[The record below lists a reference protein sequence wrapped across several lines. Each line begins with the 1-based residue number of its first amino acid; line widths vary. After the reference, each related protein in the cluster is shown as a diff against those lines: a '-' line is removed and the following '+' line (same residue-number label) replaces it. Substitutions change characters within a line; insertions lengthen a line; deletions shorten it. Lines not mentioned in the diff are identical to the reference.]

1 MLITEKKLRRV
12 IRDLLREQ
20 EGATEEEK
28 RDAALKGKSI
38 RQAKKNIRK
47 SDMSPER
54 KKEVKRILTLLK
66 KVPKKMRKLGKID
79 EKRAKKWQAA
89 SQAGWAAAAAAEKVE
104 EAREKGEDVDD
115 AEVEK
120 LYSGFIKANKK
131 LERMQDKLDKLLK
144 KQEADWE
151 DVDFK
156 TADVV
161 FNILMEI
168 QHGPQSASVTE
179 PDEYA
184 ERDAAQAK
192 RAEEEKKRTD
202 KTAPLGTEFDIGED
216 WTYKITDSDRVKIQ
230 DTGDLHFTV
239 ASGPSNVD
247 KSYKLTAKDKNHK
260 IVQKVKRL
268 HPHLIDSLNF

>member
-12 IRDLLREQ
+12 IRDLLRE
-20 EGATEEEK
+20 ATQAEK
-28 RDAALKGKSI
+28 IAAVKGKNI
-38 RQAKKNIRK
+38 RQAKKSIRK
-47 SDMSPER
+47 GGLSPEE
-54 KKEVKRILTLLK
+54 KKEALEVLTLLK
-66 KVPKKMRKLGKID
+66 KMPKQIKKRDDIDAKRSAAWRKAIEEETRNTD
-79 EKRAKKWQAA
+79 RFAKKYARLDDKHKKFLSGLKGDWKDADEDMTQALMSA
-89 SQAGWAAAAAAEKVE
+89 LVQM
-104 EAREKGEDVDD
+104 D
-115 AEVEK
+115 AD
-120 LYSGFIKANKK
+120 G
-131 LERMQDKLDKLLK
+131 QD
-144 KQEADWE
+144 E
-151 DVDFK
+151 
-156 TADVV
+156 
-161 FNILMEI
+161 
-168 QHGPQSASVTE
+168 PQSAAVVE